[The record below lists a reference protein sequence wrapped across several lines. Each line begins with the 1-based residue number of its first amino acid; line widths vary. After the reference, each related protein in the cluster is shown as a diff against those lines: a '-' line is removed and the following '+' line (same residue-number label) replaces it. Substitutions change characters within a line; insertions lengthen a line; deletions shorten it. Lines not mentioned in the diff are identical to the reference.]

1 MVKCH
6 GKEQPAEREGFV
18 LVNDCRRVVTVWERK
33 QLVARAGIGWITS
46 SMESMKHEDQTG
58 NGERLSTPN
67 AHPQ

>member
-18 LVNDCRRVVTVWERK
+18 LVNDCRRVRHC
-33 QLVARAGIGWITS
+33 AGEKAAGGRGRDWMDHIFHG
-46 SMESMKHEDQTG
+46 EHEDQTG